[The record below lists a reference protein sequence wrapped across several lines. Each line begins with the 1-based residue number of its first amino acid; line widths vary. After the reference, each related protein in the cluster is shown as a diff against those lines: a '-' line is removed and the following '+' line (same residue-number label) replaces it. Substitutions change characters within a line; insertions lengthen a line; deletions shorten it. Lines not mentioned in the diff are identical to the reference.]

1 MVRPDW
7 IAVDWGTTRLRVW
20 AMRGDQPIDK
30 RSSDQGMGKL
40 SPTGF
45 EPALLA
51 LVQDW
56 LPDATEAP
64 VPIIACGMVGART
77 GWVEAEYRQVPCAP
91 LDPRRA
97 TRPPVSDPRLS
108 VHILPGL
115 SQIDP
120 PDVMRGEETQIAGFL
135 AAQPDF
141 HGTLCLPGTH
151 CKWVGIKSGQVIGFH
166 TFMTGELYAL
176 LTQHSV
182 LRLTVGEA
190 RPAPETFET
199 AVTQVLDAPDS
210 MPLHLFPLRASALLE
225 GLPPELAAGRL
236 SGLLIGAE
244 IAAARPLWT
253 GRRVAVIGAPDLSQ
267 LYAKGLTLA
276 GGDAY
281 LQDGATLALAGLSA
295 AALNLETT

>member
-20 AMRGDQPIDK
+20 AMRGDQPIDR

-40 SPTGF
+40 TPAGF
-45 EPALLA
+45 EPALLD

-56 LPDATEAP
+56 LPDSADQPIP
-64 VPIIACGMVGART
+64 VIACGMVGART

-91 LDPRRA
+91 LDPQRA
-97 TRPPVSDPRLS
+97 TRPPVSDPRLA

-115 SQIDP
+115 CQIDP

-135 AAQPDF
+135 AAEPDF
-141 HGTLCLPGTH
+141 QGTLCLPGTH
-151 CKWVGIKSGQVIGFH
+151 CKWVGIRSGRVTGFH

-176 LTQHSV
+176 LTQQSV
-182 LRLTVGEA
+182 LRLTVGDA
-190 RPAPETFET
+190 RPAPEAFD
-199 AVTQVLDAPDS
+199 AALAQSLGAPDS
-210 MPLHLFPLRASALLE
+210 IPLHLFPLRAAALLQ
-225 GLPPELAAGRL
+225 GLTPETAAGRL

-244 IAAARPLWT
+244 IAAARELWT
-253 GRRVAVIGAPDLSQ
+253 GYRVAVIGAPDLSR
-267 LYAKGLTLA
+267 LYTRGLTLA

-281 LQDGATLALAGLSA
+281 LHDGAALALAGLSA

>member
-40 SPTGF
+40 APDQF
-45 EPALLA
+45 EPALLD

-56 LPDATEAP
+56 LPTDAGRPMP
-64 VPIIACGMVGART
+64 VIACGMVGART

-91 LDPRRA
+91 LDPHRA
-97 TRPPVSDPRLS
+97 TRPPVKDPRLS

-115 SQIDP
+115 CQIDP

-151 CKWVGIKSGQVIGFH
+151 CKWVGIRSGQVIGFH

-190 RPAPETFET
+190 PPASETFET
-199 AVTQVLDAPDS
+199 AVTQVLNAPES

-225 GLPPELAAGRL
+225 GLTPEMAAGRL

-267 LYAKGLTLA
+267 LYARGLTLA

-281 LQDGATLALAGLSA
+281 LQDGAALALAGLSA
-295 AALNLETT
+295 AALTLETT